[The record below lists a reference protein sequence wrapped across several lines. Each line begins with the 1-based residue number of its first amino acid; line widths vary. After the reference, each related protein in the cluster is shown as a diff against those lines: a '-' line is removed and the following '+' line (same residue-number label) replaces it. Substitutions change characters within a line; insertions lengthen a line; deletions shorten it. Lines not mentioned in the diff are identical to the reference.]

1 MSDLLFFAQHNDFF
15 QPSIFPY
22 ANVESGLTVTKFM
35 KEKLMDLLLPLPLFT
50 QTLATHFISSGR
62 SNHNGEQD
70 QFFQRHVALPFIFTT
85 D

>member
-1 MSDLLFFAQHNDFF
+1 
-15 QPSIFPY
+15 
-22 ANVESGLTVTKFM
+22 M